1 MFKRNILCATI
12 LVFGFLCGVLSTCY
26 MMKKLRPTYVGV
38 IRSGIQVEQAIA
50 AANSARE
57 KRWLES
63 AMHRW
68 LAANVESEQGF
79 LIFHKDQ
86 NFYTDNSLFYPFSLL
101 AVQKIE
107 AMESIKKGRKI
118 VEGINRGKLAVAF
131 EKLGENILAEQE
143 WERARALTNRKT
155 IQETKEMVSRL
166 LEYENSGEFIVIE
179 ELFLKRSAQSENQA
193 DER

>member
-1 MFKRNILCATI
+1 
-12 LVFGFLCGVLSTCY
+12 
-26 MMKKLRPTYVGV
+26 MKKLRPTYIGV

-79 LIFHKDQ
+79 LIFRKDQ
-86 NFYTDNSLFYPFSLL
+86 NFYADKSLFYPFSLL
-101 AVQKIE
+101 ALQKIE
-107 AMESIKKGRKI
+107 SMESIKKGRKI
-118 VEGINRGKLAVAF
+118 AEGINRGKLAVAF
-131 EKLGENILAEQE
+131 EKLGENILADQE

-166 LEYENSGEFIVIE
+166 LEHENSGELIEIE
-179 ELFLKRSAQSENQA
+179 ELFLKRPAQPKNQA